1 MTRVLIVAFDGLQP
15 SQVRADLAP
24 NLAAF
29 ADGGVTFARNHPVF
43 PTVTRINVAS
53 LVTGRHPG
61 AHGLAGNT
69 VVMRDYDPHNILE
82 AMEPQLSRVAER
94 TGDVLLTPTLA
105 DILHAHGQEFIAV
118 GVGTSGN
125 AYVQNPRAETLGGA
139 TIHPEFCMPRDLH
152 EEIVERFGPWPAKE
166 TPQEPSTVSQ
176 MEHGAK
182 VLTEYV
188 LAERSPAVA
197 LIWFS
202 EPDSSNH
209 KAGVGSALS
218 NRALAAADEQFG
230 RIIAWLERNG
240 NLDETDVIVVS
251 DHGYATIDHV
261 VDVEAELQAAGFLLG
276 GGQRGGVLV
285 APNGGATLFYVQPV
299 IPADA
304 GTQQKIS
311 SLAAWLAQQPW
322 CGALLASERV
332 GPVPGTLPAS
342 IANIEGPQ
350 SADRSPDLTMSFAW
364 NSTPNDAGFP
374 GQTASWG
381 GPVGVGTHGGMSR
394 HELHNTL
401 IARGPRFQRS
411 TVIDTPTG
419 NIDIT
424 PTILHLLGLTG
435 GENMDGRVLHEA
447 LANGDAPPDIEPRTV
462 THTAELGDYRQ
473 QVTVTTVGKS
483 AYLEHGNAVP
493 L

>member
-29 ADGGVTFARNHPVF
+29 AEGGVTFARNHPVF

-69 VVMRDYDPHNILE
+69 VVMRDYDPNNILE

-152 EEIVERFGPWPAKE
+152 DEIVERFGPWPAKE

-261 VDVEAELQAAGFLLG
+261 VDVEAELQAAGFPSG
-276 GGQRGGVLV
+276 PPPPVIPAESPV
-285 APNGGATLFYVQPV
+285 IPAETPV

-304 GTQQKIS
+304 GTQRQTN
-311 SLAAWLAQQPW
+311 P
-322 CGALLASERV
+322 
-332 GPVPGTLPAS
+332 
-342 IANIEGPQ
+342 
-350 SADRSPDLTMSFAW
+350 SPF
-364 NSTPNDAGFP
+364 
-374 GQTASWG
+374 
-381 GPVGVGTHGGMSR
+381 
-394 HELHNTL
+394 
-401 IARGPRFQRS
+401 
-411 TVIDTPTG
+411 
-419 NIDIT
+419 
-424 PTILHLLGLTG
+424 
-435 GENMDGRVLHEA
+435 
-447 LANGDAPPDIEPRTV
+447 
-462 THTAELGDYRQ
+462 
-473 QVTVTTVGKS
+473 
-483 AYLEHGNAVP
+483 
-493 L
+493 